1 MGTKLKLCSLNGL
14 LNDVLINV
22 LAGKAAWLIEPL
34 FRNDTFFKLKQP
46 PDMSSEFS
54 VRVVTCF
61 LPVRQFITL
70 HNLVWTFESFDYAIE
85 MKATG
90 QFFPVVLF
98 IMLH

>member
-1 MGTKLKLCSLNGL
+1 MVTTRSL
-14 LNDVLINV
+14 
-22 LAGKAAWLIEPL
+22 
-34 FRNDTFFKLKQP
+34 P
-46 PDMSSEFS
+46 PDMSSEFA

-90 QFFPVVLF
+90 AAILTCGTVYYAALKVVRTF
-98 IMLH
+98 EFVHG

>member
-1 MGTKLKLCSLNGL
+1 MVWLFVEYSSDTT
-14 LNDVLINV
+14 
-22 LAGKAAWLIEPL
+22 LACKASWLIEPL
-34 FRNDTFFKLKQP
+34 FPDDTVFKLKQP

-98 IMLH
+98 IMLHWRWF

>member
-1 MGTKLKLCSLNGL
+1 MTTRSL
-14 LNDVLINV
+14 
-22 LAGKAAWLIEPL
+22 
-34 FRNDTFFKLKQP
+34 P
-46 PDMSSEFS
+46 PDMSSEFA

-90 QFFPVVLF
+90 NSYLWYCLLCRTEGGSNF
-98 IMLH
+98 